1 MLIDNN
7 NSFMKYLK
15 IIYTILYIPFYC
27 LKLSNMEFQL
37 TSKRIQDILKRSF
50 IVKHKTSFQDNM
62 KKEKKRENQL
72 GTKTDMQKQNVSQKL
87 STSSIYIP
95 QEKDV
100 FFWIF
105 YVLEYDV
112 LQYDCLQQR
121 YKRQQEMKNA
131 YISEIQGDDTLKTR
145 WKPYKL
151 KKTDILSSIGN
162 DTTLSLDCFIALCI
176 MKNKNVRILKN
187 NMYMEIFEN
196 SESNEVH
203 HIICKDDHIE
213 LDTISHSKDE
223 KNDTLK
229 LNTYIK
235 VHSFSKPLKSIS
247 SYKIAQLKEWC
258 QRIGIIVEKKKKAD
272 LYSELQAKLN

>member
-1 MLIDNN
+1 
-7 NSFMKYLK
+7 
-15 IIYTILYIPFYC
+15 
-27 LKLSNMEFQL
+27 MEFQL

-62 KKEKKRENQL
+62 KKEKKRENQS
-72 GTKTDMQKQNVSQKL
+72 GTKINMQKQNVSQKL
-87 STSSIYIP
+87 SASSIYIP

-131 YISEIQGDDTLKTR
+131 YISEIQSDDTLKTR
-145 WKPYKL
+145 WKSYKL
-151 KKTDILSSIGN
+151 KKTNILSSIGN
-162 DTTLSLDCFIALCI
+162 DSTLSLDCFIALCV
-176 MKNKNVRILKN
+176 MKNKNIRLLKN

-196 SESNEVH
+196 SESNEVY
-203 HIICKDDHIE
+203 HITCKDNHIE

-235 VHSFSKPLKSIS
+235 VDSFSKPLKSVS

-258 QRIGIIVEKKKKAD
+258 ERIGIIVEKKKKAD